1 MTPSILNSFVLGYA
15 PLNDAARLA
24 CGWSLSLT
32 RVDASAIDAQH
43 VLAVLD
49 DIWPDHARL
58 ILDIRDADLLIDT
71 LQQPSRP
78 YLQLKVP
85 AELAR
90 HAVAL
95 PLLMRARGHG
105 HHLLCAGDLT
115 TLSGANPEPFSGR
128 WIYLEPGQ
136 LPPQGVRPADICSG
150 ASSRPI
156 MQACFDAGAG
166 ALVGWPDR
174 HTLASLRGSITTDAA
189 SLQRLI
195 ELVQREGS
203 LDLIEQGILHEP
215 ILAWRLLRHLN
226 DADSGLPIH
235 VNSLRRGLMMLGYG
249 VLERWLTEQQA
260 EQAPSIDL
268 RPVMRA
274 TVLRAQ
280 FMEHLVLAGEEDELS
295 REIYFC
301 GLFSAL
307 DDMLGLPMME
317 LLDGLPLSARVPQ
330 ALIERIG
337 PYSHFLE
344 LVLASERPDST
355 PVLEIA
361 TAHEMD
367 IGLVNRALLRT
378 LATAAQWKY

>member
-15 PLNDAARLA
+15 PLTDAARQA

-32 RVDASAIDAQH
+32 RVDTSAIDARH
-43 VLAVLD
+43 LLAVLD
-49 DIWPDHARL
+49 DIWPDDARL
-58 ILDIRDADLLIDT
+58 ILDIRDPDLLIDT
-71 LQQPSRP
+71 LQQAPRP

-90 HAVAL
+90 HAVTL
-95 PLLMRARGHG
+95 PLLTSASSNG
-105 HHLLCAGDLT
+105 HHLLCAGDLS
-115 TLSGANPEPFSGR
+115 TLAGAHPQPFAGR
-128 WIYLEPGQ
+128 WLYLDPGR
-136 LPPQGVRPADICSG
+136 LPPHGVRPEDLCSG
-150 ASSRPI
+150 ATSRPI
-156 MQACFDAGAG
+156 MQACFDAGAA
-166 ALVGWPDR
+166 ALVGWPVRD
-174 HTLASLRGSITTDAA
+174 TLASLQGTIATDTD
-189 SLQRLI
+189 SLQRVI
-195 ELVQREGS
+195 ELVQGEAS
-203 LDLIEQGILHEP
+203 LDLIEQAILHEP

-226 DADSGLPIH
+226 DADSGLPIQ

-249 VLERWLTEQQA
+249 VLERWLTEQQDTRV
-260 EQAPSIDL
+260 PSPDL

-307 DDMLGLPMME
+307 DDMLGRPMPE

-337 PYSHFLE
+337 PYSPFLE

-361 TAHEMD
+361 RAHEMD